1 MQHSPAPV
9 RQIQRLHKVTA
20 RLLPSDH
27 PQLLEL
33 ADELDMSPDQL
44 AGQAL
49 TQWLAHQRQQ
59 ARDAGQPR
67 R

>member
-1 MQHSPAPV
+1 MQPSPAPV
-9 RQIQRLHKVTA
+9 RSIQRLHKITA

-27 PQLLEL
+27 QQLVEL
-33 ADELDMSPDQL
+33 AAEFDMSPDQL

-49 TQWLAHQRQQ
+49 TQWLGQQRQQ
-59 ARDAGQPR
+59 ARDAGELR

>member
-1 MQHSPAPV
+1 MRPSPAPV
-9 RQIQRLHKVTA
+9 RSIQRLHKVTA

-27 PQLLEL
+27 EQLLEL
-33 ADELDMSPDQL
+33 AAELDMSPDQL

-49 TQWLAHQRQQ
+49 TQWLAQYRQQ
-59 ARDAGQPR
+59 QRDAGIR